1 MKTLLLLLLTASTCL
16 AQYRVKQYE
25 LLTTSTNSVL
35 QANTNISY
43 GTGYDIGSGTRAELL
58 FTFKLTSTNAVG
70 TNPIVLTFDRGLESP
85 YFTNQ
90 FTLSLTANT
99 NATVWTNITVGV
111 TNDVYL
117 RFVSLT
123 NQNAVSATNV
133 LLKLYQKIG
142 F

>member
-16 AQYRVKQYE
+16 AQYRVKQ
-25 LLTTSTNSVL
+25 LSSTTNTVAL
-35 QANTNISY
+35 ANTNITF
-43 GTGYDIGSGTRAELL
+43 GNAYDVGSGSRAELL
-58 FTFKLTSTNAVG
+58 FSFNLTSSTNTG

-90 FTLSLTANT
+90 FTLSLSAKT

-111 TNDVYL
+111 TNDVFIRL
-117 RFVSLT
+117 VSLT
-123 NQNAVSATNV
+123 NHNAVTASNV
-133 LLKLYQKIG
+133 YIKLFQKIG